1 MMNITIVFGIDD
13 FIHISNVSEEVWHD
27 LIESF
32 KRGEVIEINGIWINM
47 ALVKNIYET
56 GQPCLG

>member
-1 MMNITIVFGIDD
+1 MNITIEFGFDD
-13 FIHISNVSEEVWHD
+13 FIEISNISEEVWQD

-32 KRGEVIEINGIWINM
+32 KRGEVTEVNGIWINM
-47 ALVKNIYET
+47 ALVQNLYKT